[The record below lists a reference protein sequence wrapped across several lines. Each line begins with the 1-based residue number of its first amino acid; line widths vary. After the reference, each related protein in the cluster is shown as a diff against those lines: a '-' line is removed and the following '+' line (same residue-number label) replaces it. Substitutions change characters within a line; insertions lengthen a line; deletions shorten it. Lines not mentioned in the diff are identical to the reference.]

1 MNNQDHGGEPLCGKL
16 PYYYK
21 PSVWRGGGACTKVE
35 IEDEVNPSEYA
46 ANEPLYTSS
55 PSSTISGI
63 EGGGGAY
70 LETSGKS
77 PSPGK
82 DHTAVNG

>member
-1 MNNQDHGGEPLCGKL
+1 MEVNHCAENYPTIISQA
-16 PYYYK
+16 Y
-21 PSVWRGGGACTKVE
+21 GGGACTKVE
-35 IEDEVNPSEYA
+35 IEEEVNPSEYA

-63 EGGGGAY
+63 EGGGAY

-77 PSPGK
+77 PTSPGK